1 MLRNRYIIKQLF
13 SYCTKNDL
21 YGPEFMEKYLI
32 KLRHDFSNGIL
43 VLMEDRRD
51 FETEVE
57 RRLHTSIFS
66 TS

>member
-43 VLMEDRRD
+43 VLVENRSA
-51 FETEVE
+51 FESNHE
-57 RRLHTSIFS
+57 RELFVNVSS